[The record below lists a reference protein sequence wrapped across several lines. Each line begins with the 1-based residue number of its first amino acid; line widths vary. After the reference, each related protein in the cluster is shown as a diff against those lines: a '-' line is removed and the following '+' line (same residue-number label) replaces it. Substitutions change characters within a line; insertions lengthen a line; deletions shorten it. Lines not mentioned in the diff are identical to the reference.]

1 MVKYSSIYESEYR
14 LNEFN
19 VNIFIG
25 MRGMGKTFSALSP
38 LYDDVR
44 AYDDKFMIARL
55 TKDEIQLVTSE
66 AGNMFKDIN
75 AKKKDK
81 EPLASFGMKSG
92 IYGVYKYD
100 LDEQEGK
107 MIPHGLPLAY
117 VAGMPTLRKA
127 CGGGMSD
134 VSQFIVDEFIPVGLQ
149 YRGDKFRDIMYAWES
164 INRNRED
171 EGKTPCKLILLSNA
185 NNIYDSI
192 LRGFNLVR
200 IAERMCMVGEN
211 HYFDETRRIA
221 LHIMKPSESYRE
233 FKQKSAVAL
242 ALQGTEY
249 YDSAYENKFSYNDFS
264 GIVEKSVKGWKPVCS
279 ISGKA
284 FIYTC
289 GKKYHVTYRR
299 AEVPDYDTK
308 MPYLRRAFKIDFG
321 YLDTA
326 LVNDKITYQS
336 YELKEMFLTSLL

>member
-1 MVKYSSIYESEYR
+1 MVKYSDIHDPEYR
-14 LNEFN
+14 LDEFN

-38 LYDDVR
+38 LYEDVT
-44 AYDDKFMIARL
+44 AYDDKYMIARL

-75 AKKKDK
+75 VKKPDK

-92 IYGVYKYD
+92 IYGVYKYSMD
-100 LDEQEGK
+100 DDK
-107 MIPHGLPLAY
+107 MVPHGMPLAY

-164 INRNRED
+164 INRNRES
-171 EGKTPCKLILLSNA
+171 EGKSACKLILLSNA
-185 NNIYDSI
+185 NNIYDGI

-200 IAERMCMVGEN
+200 IAERMCMEGEC

-249 YDSAYENKFSYNDFS
+249 FESAYDNKFAYNDFA
-264 GIVEKSVKGWKPVCS
+264 GVVEKSVRGWRPVCS
-279 ISGKA
+279 ICGKA
-284 FIYTC
+284 YIYTC

-321 YLDTA
+321 YLDSA

-336 YELKEMFLTSLL
+336 YELKEMTLQALQ